1 MPFFIVSLLFQ
12 VVLVVH
18 IMKTGR
24 NFYWVYIV
32 MFFPGVGPLA
42 YFIVE
47 ILPELLNGRTGRKA
61 QRVFFKTINP
71 DKDLR
76 KASAAFEVADT
87 AQNAIVLAE
96 QLLERERFAEAKE
109 LYMRYLKGLHADDP
123 QLLLGLARARFGLED
138 YRGAI
143 QCLDDLKEKNPDY
156 KSPDGHLLYARAKEQ
171 LGDLESAIHEYEVL
185 AGYYSGPE
193 PACRLGLILK
203 SMGNL
208 QQAQELFER
217 VIKRSKTAGRH
228 YNSIHKEWVALAK
241 REAFGK

>member
-1 MPFFIVSLLFQ
+1 M
-12 VVLVVH
+12 
-18 IMKTGR
+18 
-24 NFYWVYIV
+24 
-32 MFFPGVGPLA
+32 LA
-42 YFIVE
+42 YIIVE
-47 ILPELLNGRTGRKA
+47 LLPEFFNGRTGRKA
-61 QRVFFKTINP
+61 QRAFFKAINP

-76 KASAAFEVADT
+76 SASQAFEVADT
-87 AQNAIVLAE
+87 AQNAMALAE
-96 QLLERERFAEAKE
+96 QFLDRGRFAEAKE
-109 LYMRYLKGLHADDP
+109 LYTRYLKGLHADDP

-138 YRGAI
+138 YRGVI
-143 QCLDDLKEKNPDY
+143 QNLDDLKEKNPDY

-203 SMGNL
+203 SVGNF

-228 YNSIHKEWVALAK
+228 YNDIHKEWVALAK
-241 REAFGK
+241 REVYGK